1 MTNLDFLI
9 VRALSRA
16 RANGTPPPGRA
27 LSHQR
32 EDLQA
37 RLELRCRVQEL
48 IERLDRA
55 RQHRREDAAIER
67 PVVDEAF
74 ERLES
79 RKTHGEIVALRLVAE
94 HADER
99 AVERGP
105 HLIFHLIRA
114 RSVQRRAERV
124 SAAAAVDVSR
134 RVREREPT
142 PRPPSSRSAIG
153 VDVEARAAAHRCA
166 AARS

>member
-9 VRALSRA
+9 VRALARARA
-16 RANGTPPPGRA
+16 RANGRPDAR
-27 LSHQR
+27 SHQR

-79 RKTHGEIVALRLVAE
+79 RETHGEIVALRLVAE

-105 HLIFHLIRA
+105 YLVFDLTA
-114 RSVQRRAERV
+114 RRGGGGRGKRGRDAQRRA
-124 SAAAAVDVSR
+124 
-134 RVREREPT
+134 
-142 PRPPSSRSAIG
+142 
-153 VDVEARAAAHRCA
+153 
-166 AARS
+166 

>member
-55 RQHRREDAAIER
+55 RQHRRMKR
-67 PVVDEAF
+67 
-74 ERLES
+74 RLGQKRSLPTSHLGS
-79 RKTHGEIVALRLVAE
+79 RKTRRKILQDSR
-94 HADER
+94 
-99 AVERGP
+99 
-105 HLIFHLIRA
+105 
-114 RSVQRRAERV
+114 VQ
-124 SAAAAVDVSR
+124 SLK
-134 RVREREPT
+134 
-142 PRPPSSRSAIG
+142 
-153 VDVEARAAAHRCA
+153 
-166 AARS
+166 